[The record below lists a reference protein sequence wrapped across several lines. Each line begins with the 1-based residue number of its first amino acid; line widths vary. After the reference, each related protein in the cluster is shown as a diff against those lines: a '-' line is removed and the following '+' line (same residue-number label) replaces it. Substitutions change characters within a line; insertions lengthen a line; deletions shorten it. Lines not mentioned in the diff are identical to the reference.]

1 MDAYEKMQSDLDSK
15 TGAEREK
22 AVKDLSSECI
32 CPDCPTYNNCAEAA
46 GELLYC
52 FLGRSKECI
61 TSEDLGCFC
70 LMDCPVANRAGLG
83 HLYYCTKGTESEVR
97 KGGR

>member
-52 FLGRSKECI
+52 F
-61 TSEDLGCFC
+61 
-70 LMDCPVANRAGLG
+70 
-83 HLYYCTKGTESEVR
+83 
-97 KGGR
+97 